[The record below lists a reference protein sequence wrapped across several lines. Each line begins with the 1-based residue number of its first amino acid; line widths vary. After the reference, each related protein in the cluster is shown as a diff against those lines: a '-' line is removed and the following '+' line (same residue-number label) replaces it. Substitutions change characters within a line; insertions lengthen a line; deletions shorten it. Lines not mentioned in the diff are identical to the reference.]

1 MGFLKR
7 PSPKGSLLK
16 MGGTSFFIHVTL
28 IAFLSLNP
36 WPSIINP
43 RPTAY
48 TVTLMPVLIQEP
60 EIQKTE
66 APPVLKEEIL
76 KPIEKTKPIE
86 KPKKDDIVEKVKK
99 PSLKDEVP
107 LKRLQDAIE
116 EIRKKAAIDE
126 IQKRVARRERIEE
139 KPMVANPNVPI
150 TASPKRPTEIESK
163 WSEYYSLL
171 WAKIKESWTIP
182 ENLLKEKVDLEAI
195 IVLIIDKD
203 GKIKRSW
210 FEKKSGNDLYDQR
223 AMRAI
228 KKAEPLPLL
237 PSELNENT
245 LEVGIRF
252 FPD

>member
-1 MGFLKR
+1 
-7 PSPKGSLLK
+7 
-16 MGGTSFFIHVTL
+16 MGGTSFFIHVAL

-66 APPVLKEEIL
+66 APPSAPKEEIL

-86 KPKKDDIVEKVKK
+86 KLKKDDLVEKIKK
-99 PSLKDEVP
+99 PSPKEKIP
-107 LKRLQDAIE
+107 LKHLQDAIE
-116 EIRKKAAIDE
+116 EIRKKAALDE
-126 IQKRVARRERIEE
+126 IKKRVARRERIEE
-139 KPMVANPNVPI
+139 KPVVAHPNVSIDTP
-150 TASPKRPTEIESK
+150 PKRPTEIESK
-163 WSEYYSLL
+163 LNEYYSLI
-171 WAKIKESWTIP
+171 WAKIKEAWTIP

-195 IVLIIDKD
+195 IVLIIEKD
-203 GKIKRSW
+203 GKIKKSL
-210 FEKKSGNDLYDQR
+210 FEKKSGNDLYDQM

-228 KKAEPLPLL
+228 KRAEPLP
-237 PSELNENT
+237 PIPNEWNENT
-245 LEVGIRF
+245 LEIGIRF